1 LIAVP
6 AGARIHLALGA
17 TDMRRS
23 FDGLALL
30 VQETLKH
37 DPFSGHIFI
46 FRGRRADRVKI
57 LFYDQNGMCL
67 FAKRLDQGRFTWP
80 STQPTPDGTTS
91 TTLTPAQLSMLL
103 EGLEWR
109 TLVRSRQPMLA
120 GWAVPFCLYGR
131 GRAAT
136 FGG

>member
-1 LIAVP
+1 MISVP
-6 AGARIHLALGA
+6 AGVRIYLALGA

-30 VQETLKH
+30 VQETLRLN
-37 DPFSGHIFI
+37 PFSGHIFI
-46 FRGRRADRVKI
+46 FRGRRSDRVKI
-57 LFYDQNGMCL
+57 LFYDQNGMCV

-80 STQPTPDGTTS
+80 STQPTPDGATS
-91 TTLTPAQLSMLL
+91 ITLTPAQLSMLL

-120 GWAVPFCLYGR
+120 G
-131 GRAAT
+131 
-136 FGG
+136 

>member
-1 LIAVP
+1 VITVP
-6 AGARIHLALGA
+6 AGVRIYLALGA
-17 TDMRRS
+17 TDMRKG

-30 VQETLKH
+30 VQERLKH
-37 DPFSGHIFI
+37 DPFGGHIFI
-46 FRGRRADRVKI
+46 FRGKRADRVKI

-80 STQPTPDGTTS
+80 STQPSPDGTS
-91 TTLTPAQLSMLL
+91 SVTLTPAQLSMLL

-120 GWAVPFCLYGR
+120 G
-131 GRAAT
+131 
-136 FGG
+136 

>member
-1 LIAVP
+1 MIAVP
-6 AGARIHLALGA
+6 AGVRIHLALGA

-30 VQETLKH
+30 VQETLKF
-37 DPFSGHIFI
+37 DPFSGHVFI

-67 FAKRLDQGRFTWP
+67 FAKRLDRGRFTWP
-80 STQPTPDGTTS
+80 STQPTADGTAS
-91 TTLTPAQLSMLL
+91 ITLTPAQLSMLL

-120 GWAVPFCLYGR
+120 G
-131 GRAAT
+131 
-136 FGG
+136 